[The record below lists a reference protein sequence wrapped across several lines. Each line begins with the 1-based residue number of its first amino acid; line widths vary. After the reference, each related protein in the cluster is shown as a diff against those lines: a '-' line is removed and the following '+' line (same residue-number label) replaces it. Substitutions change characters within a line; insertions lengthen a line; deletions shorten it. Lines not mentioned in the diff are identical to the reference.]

1 MTMTEEAMTAMRRL
15 ALTML
20 VLALA
25 SAGWAAKDEAVE
37 QLKARVESAR
47 PEDRP
52 ELCIRIAQQQLRN
65 ADKLYTDGE
74 VEQARAA
81 VDDIVT
87 YSEKARDASLQT
99 KKRLK
104 NVEIDVRKMADKL
117 RDIKRTLA
125 FEDEPPVEQA
135 VRRLEDV
142 RTTLLQAMFAKENK
156 NKKENK

>member
-1 MTMTEEAMTAMRRL
+1 MTEEAMTAMRRL